1 MKKILLTGATG
12 YIGKRM
18 ISVIT
23 AQGYKV
29 VCCCRDKNRFSKPS
43 GIDSSLIDVIEIDF
57 LKPETLKNIPEDISG
72 AYYLMHS
79 MSNTEDYEDVE
90 KECARNFVSE
100 IAKTQCEHI
109 IYLSGLVNQTE
120 LSKHLNSRYQVEQ
133 ILMESQI
140 ATTVLRAGIIIG
152 SGSASFE
159 IIRDL
164 VEKLPVMVTPKW
176 LDTKCQPIGI
186 ANVLDFLI
194 FTLFKKEAYHKSFD
208 IGCD

>member
-23 AQGYKV
+23 EQGYKA
-29 VCCCRDKNRFSKPS
+29 VCCSRDVSRFSKPQ
-43 GIDSSLIDVIEIDF
+43 GIDDDLIEVIEVDF
-57 LKPETLKNIPEDISG
+57 LRAETLQNIPKDISG

-79 MSNTEDYEDVE
+79 MSTSEDYEESE
-90 KECARNFVSE
+90 KICAQNFVSAIE
-100 IAKTQCEHI
+100 QTECEHT
-109 IYLSGLVNQTE
+109 IYLSGLVNQKE
-120 LSKHLNSRYQVEQ
+120 LSKHLNSRFNVEK
-133 ILMESQI
+133 ILIESKVP
-140 ATTVLRAGIIIG
+140 TTVLRAGIIIG

-159 IIRDL
+159 IVRDL

-194 FTLFKKEAYHKSFD
+194 FTLFKKETYHKSFD
-208 IGCD
+208 IGC